1 MKFLSTLLLFVLI
14 LSTDWLRGQTPQ
26 SINYQ
31 AVVRDGETGGE
42 LVNQAVDML
51 FTVLGDGPN
60 SDAVYQEIHQTETNA
75 FGLVNL
81 RIGNGEPVVGTME
94 DIEWGVGE
102 KWLLVELDLGDGY
115 EEISNSRFVSV
126 PYALHADVAATAD
139 NVDDADADPTNEWI
153 DTLTFDNNVLNAY
166 QGGFPDGHV
175 SSVNLGDLVDDADAD
190 PTNELIDTLLIENGI
205 LSTYQGG
212 FPDGHLNSIDLN
224 SLIDDADA
232 DPTNELIDPDGILLI
247 DTVLFITEGGV
258 THEINLAG
266 LANYGP
272 WLEGSGVVYNED
284 ANIGIGTNDPLH
296 KLQVMNQSDAVEDSV
311 AAFVLT
317 EHSGDVSY
325 GVFGRASGATENRAL
340 YGDAPGVGDDR
351 WAGYFDRGNVH
362 IANRLS
368 IGQTTTPG
376 QFNISGIDA
385 TTSIIHTETEAEEP
399 ALHVQGDGKVGV
411 RNADPH
417 SALHV
422 NGSVAGSVRFEEAS
436 LGPFA
441 LNDEDYMLIVDV
453 TGGPATVTLP
463 AAAGCEGRV
472 YFVKRTH
479 SIATNNTL
487 TITPF
492 AGDAIDS
499 VLLPV
504 LLSSASAKEAI
515 MLVSAG
521 SNGWFIMSE

>member
-1 MKFLSTLLLFVLI
+1 MKFLSTVLLSVLI
-14 LSTDWLRGQTPQ
+14 LSTDWLWGQTPQ

-42 LVNQAVDML
+42 LVNQSVDLM

-60 SDAVYQEIHQTETNA
+60 SNAVYQEIHQTETNA
-75 FGLVNL
+75 FGLVNV
-81 RIGNGEPVVGTME
+81 RIGSVDPEFGTME
-94 DIEWGVGE
+94 EIVWGVGE
-102 KWLLVELDLGDGY
+102 KWLVVELDLGEGFDV
-115 EEISNSRFVSV
+115 ISSSRFVSV

-139 NVDDADADPTNEWI
+139 NVDDADADPTNELI
-153 DTLTFDNNVLNAY
+153 DTLLFENDLLMTY
-166 QGGFPDGHV
+166 EGGYPDGHV
-175 SSVNLGDLVDDADAD
+175 NSVDLSSLIDDADAD

-205 LSTYQGG
+205 LTTYEGG
-212 FPDGHLNSIDLN
+212 FPGGHINSIDLS
-224 SLIDDADA
+224 SLIDDADS
-232 DPTNELIDPDGILLI
+232 DPTNELIDPDSILLI

-258 THEINLAG
+258 THEINLSG

-272 WLEGSGVVYNED
+272 WLEGPGVVYNED

-296 KLQVMNQSDAVEDSV
+296 KLQVMNQSDAEEDSV

-317 EHSGDVSY
+317 EHSGEVNY

-340 YGDAPGVGDDR
+340 YGDAPGVGDNR

-362 IANRLS
+362 VSNHLS
-368 IGQTTTPG
+368 IGQTTAPG

-385 TTSIIHTETEAEEP
+385 NTPIIHTETDAEEP
-399 ALHVQGDGKVGV
+399 ALRVQGDGKVGV

-417 SALHV
+417 STFQV

-436 LGPFA
+436 LGPFS

-453 TGGPATVTLP
+453 TGGAATVTLP
-463 AAAGCEGRV
+463 AASSCEGRV
-472 YFVKRTH
+472 YYVKRTH
-479 SIATNNTL
+479 SVATNNTL
-487 TITPF
+487 TIMPS